1 MPRYVIISTAFRSI
15 TNAAAAA
22 ARTARAEAAAA
33 AKSAAAAAAS
43 GGGGG
48 SAGLNRSI
56 LIVELPAEILVKI
69 LNYMSFKEISQVRLV
84 SNLLEVSK
92 QIGLSPRAVSWIIF
106 WFVQCSQISLYGT

>member
-1 MPRYVIISTAFRSI
+1 MPRYVIIFTAFRSI

-48 SAGLNRSI
+48 GSAGLDRSI

-69 LNYMSFKEISQVRLV
+69 LNYMSFKEISHLRM
-84 SNLLEVSK
+84 VSK
-92 QIGLSPRAVSWIIF
+92 QTNKQTYL
-106 WFVQCSQISLYGT
+106 

>member
-1 MPRYVIISTAFRSI
+1 MLSANISTAFRSI

-33 AKSAAAAAAS
+33 AKSAAAAAAI

-48 SAGLNRSI
+48 GGAGLNRSI

-84 SNLLEVSK
+84 SNLLEVS
-92 QIGLSPRAVSWIIF
+92 ITY
-106 WFVQCSQISLYGT
+106 CSF